1 MDRRSQMAVTNLP
14 VPRDAACSLPA
25 PSRLRTQYPPLLCKW
40 GNRGSKGM
48 GPDPRSHVLF
58 GFVPW
63 KGKGHFRP
71 LPSQPKK
78 GIGLAG
84 PSGLLRCL
92 PPPSCPA
99 PPSHPPNFHVLEKG
113 KGWSLKSAGGNLLG
127 EGRRWERLPDM
138 LWVCQWDSRLGLRAP
153 KGVSQQVTSERGW
166 SGWNKNQ
173 AGEVRCG

>member
-1 MDRRSQMAVTNLP
+1 MGGQLRHKEAGHLSEIPQLGNNIEGWPWNPKAISASMDRRSQMAVTNLP
-14 VPRDAACSLPA
+14 VPRDSACSLPA

-99 PPSHPPNFHVLEKG
+99 SPSHPPNFHVLEKG
-113 KGWSLKSAGGNLLG
+113 KG
-127 EGRRWERLPDM
+127 
-138 LWVCQWDSRLGLRAP
+138 
-153 KGVSQQVTSERGW
+153 
-166 SGWNKNQ
+166 
-173 AGEVRCG
+173 